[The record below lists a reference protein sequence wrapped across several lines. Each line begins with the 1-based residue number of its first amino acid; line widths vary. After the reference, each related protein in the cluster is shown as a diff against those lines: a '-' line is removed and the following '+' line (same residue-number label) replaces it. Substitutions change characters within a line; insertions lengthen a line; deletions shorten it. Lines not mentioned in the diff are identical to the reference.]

1 MNALPLQELVLSVK
15 GLPRLARFLPK
26 VMLAL
31 LVSISAEGYKKLAIW
46 LNDMGMLSAGR
57 SLLPSPREE
66 GPQPPQAPRAA
77 PLLTPLTPRELP
89 AGERLREA
97 PHYQGCSGEWQPTG
111 RARQDSWGRG
121 SRVTT
126 ACFPQ
131 FQFINSYLSLF
142 YIGFY
147 LKDMERLKEVSRW
160 LKAVPCPHGGQR
172 GAGPGP
178 RGPWALQPLPHPP
191 SFSPLCPSVHLFVL
205 SACHPPICLSAC
217 PSVPSQLLLVLS
229 LSQSLERQ
237 LRAVLGPLV
246 ALQFH
251 LLLLSLRGLLHLAQ
265 AKVWAGGEPEG
276 LAGAGS
282 VAVLG
287 ASQQAEGAC
296 YEGMGPPGVVQ
307 MAAPQGPGQ
316 WLSSQVVL

>member
-1 MNALPLQELVLSVK
+1 M
-15 GLPRLARFLPK
+15 
-26 VMLAL
+26 
-31 LVSISAEGYKKLAIW
+31 
-46 LNDMGMLSAGR
+46 
-57 SLLPSPREE
+57 
-66 GPQPPQAPRAA
+66 
-77 PLLTPLTPRELP
+77 
-89 AGERLREA
+89 
-97 PHYQGCSGEWQPTG
+97 
-111 RARQDSWGRG
+111 
-121 SRVTT
+121 TT

-147 LKDMERLKEVSRW
+147 LKDMERLKEVRPW

-172 GAGPGP
+172 GGRAWPKGSMGSPAP
-178 RGPWALQPLPHPP
+178 PP
-191 SFSPLCPSVHLFVL
+191 SSILFSSLSIRPSVCPLCRS
-205 SACHPPICLSAC
+205 PPICLFAC
-217 PSVPSQLLLVLS
+217 PSVPPQLLLVLS

-237 LRAVLGPLV
+237 LRAVLAPLV

-287 ASQQAEGAC
+287 ASRQAEGAC
-296 YEGMGPPGVVQ
+296 YEGMGPPWRG
-307 MAAPQGPGQ
+307 ADGSPTRPGQ
-316 WLSSQVVL
+316 WLSSQVVLYAGQP